1 MTRVV
6 IIVDNLGRKSLSPGG
21 VYGDQHVAYK
31 VYILEDKDVFEKGVL
46 MHTHFKSSF
55 LYGIRLMHSRLRMAV
70 IDCNTICLSTS

>member
-31 VYILEDKDVFEKGVL
+31 VYILEDKDVFENRVL
-46 MHTHFKSSF
+46 MYAHFKSTF
-55 LYGIRLMHSRLRMAV
+55 LYGSRLMQSHLCMDV
-70 IDCNTICLSTS
+70 IDDNTICLSI